1 MVPANVLAA
10 ARAAAS
16 ASLDVPGIE
25 IQRVTRSANG
35 DGTQTETWQTLA
47 TVTGGWA
54 KPTASV
60 MQAYAGLI
68 GSLAAWVVR
77 LPYGQDVRGGDRIV
91 MPPSAG
97 GETLTVQADLS
108 QRSYASC
115 KRVLATEIR

>member
-1 MVPANVLAA
+1 MVPIPANVLAA
-10 ARAAAS
+10 ARAAAT

-25 IQRVTRSANG
+25 IQRVSRTP
-35 DGTQTETWQTLA
+35 DGYGLASETWNTIA

-60 MQAYAGLI
+60 MQQYAGLI

-77 LPYGQDVRGGDRIV
+77 LPYGQDCRSGDRLV
-91 MPPSAG
+91 MPT